1 MARDD
6 ASRTGG
12 AYLLKTLGWD
22 QSDVER
28 LVVEWQRDPCAERI
42 ARDENIEVSAVL
54 AIVRYLR
61 VVRMVPLRHKRRR
74 MPFIELDIERLREIA
89 EKAND
94 TKATS

>member
-1 MARDD
+1 MLRLLTI
-6 ASRTGG
+6 ASVI
-12 AYLLKTLGWD
+12 AIAAAVAI
-22 QSDVER
+22 Q
-28 LVVEWQRDPCAERI
+28 VVEWQRDPCAERI